1 MWGARLTAAWKKAL
15 ACKRKKPTLIEKM
28 LKGLYECGQLI
39 VGIKDYKFPLYA
51 FMIGELQACS

>member
-1 MWGARLTAAWKKAL
+1 MGGQTHCCLEKGPSLQKK
-15 ACKRKKPTLIEKM
+15 KTTLIEKM

-39 VGIKDYKFPLYA
+39 VGMEDYKFPPYI